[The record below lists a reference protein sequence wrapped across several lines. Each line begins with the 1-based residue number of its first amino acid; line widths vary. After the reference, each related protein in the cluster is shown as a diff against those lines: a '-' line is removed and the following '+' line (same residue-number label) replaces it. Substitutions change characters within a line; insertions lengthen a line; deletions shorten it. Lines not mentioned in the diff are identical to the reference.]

1 LNARIRLG
9 KSEFRIDLAR
19 PISLAIEINF
29 LGDEPRHFGAPR
41 ASSQPMSVPGFSGS
55 VSSGASCNCRTITLT
70 PQCNGTHT
78 ECAGHLTKDLLEAH
92 RVIPAGLMP
101 AVLVSLTPQS
111 TSETEETS
119 DPAPQAEDKLIT
131 RAALEKAWPASAL
144 AETKAVVI
152 RTLPNDMKKRRHDYS
167 NENPPYFTREAVE
180 LLVER
185 KIEHLVVDLPSI
197 DKSHDEG
204 KLTAHRTFFGMPPDA
219 KELSKVTRPQ
229 CTVTELAYIP
239 DTAADGVYLLEIQ
252 APALG
257 GDAVPSKPLLYT
269 PRPP

>member
-1 LNARIRLG
+1 LIARIRLG

-41 ASSQPMSVPGFSGS
+41 ASSEPMAVEGFSGS

-70 PQCNGTHT
+70 PHCNGTHT

-92 RVIPAGLMP
+92 RVIPAGLLP
-101 AVLVSLTPQS
+101 AYLVSLAP
-111 TSETEETS
+111 ETASATQETS
-119 DPAPQAEDKLIT
+119 DPAPQPEDKVIT
-131 RAALEKAWPASAL
+131 RRALEQALPATVSPDTRAI
-144 AETKAVVI
+144 VV
-152 RTLPNDMKKRRHDYS
+152 RTLPNDMKKRRHDYTG
-167 NENPPYFTREAVE
+167 ENPAYFTREAIE

-185 KIEHLVVDLPSI
+185 KIEHLVADLPSI
-197 DKSHDEG
+197 DRSRDEG
-204 KLTAHRTFFGMPPDA
+204 KLTAHRTFFGMPADA
-219 KELSKVTRPQ
+219 RELSKASRPQ
-229 CTVTELAYIP
+229 CTITELAYIP
-239 DTAADGVYLLEIQ
+239 DTAADGAYLLEIQ

-269 PRPP
+269 LRPP

>member
-1 LNARIRLG
+1 MNARIRLG

-19 PISLAIEINF
+19 PISLAIEISF

-41 ASSQPMSVPGFSGS
+41 ASSQPMAVPGFSGS
-55 VSSGASCNCRTITLT
+55 VGSGASCNCRTITLT

-92 RVIPAGLMP
+92 RVIPSGLMP
-101 AVLVSLTPQS
+101 AVLISLMPQS
-111 TSETEETS
+111 ASETQETS
-119 DPAPQAEDKLIT
+119 DPAPQSEDKLIT
-131 RAALEKAWPASAL
+131 RAALEKAWPSSAL

-152 RTLPNDMKKRRHDYS
+152 RTLPNDMKKRRHDYT
-167 NENPPYFTREAVE
+167 NENPPYLTREAME
-180 LLVER
+180 LLVEH

-197 DKSHDEG
+197 DRSHDEG
-204 KLTAHRTFFGMPPDA
+204 KLTAHRIFFGLPADA
-219 KELSKVTRPQ
+219 RELSKVTRPQ

-239 DTAADGVYLLEIQ
+239 DTAADGVYLLELQ

-269 PRPP
+269 PRPL